1 MTGAVSMMLLHQRMT
16 NAYRGVRNVVL
27 AVTPRA
33 LPPGAKAL
41 LLNAHFDNTLGSPG
55 VTNRGQALACKIP
68 TCEGAAAAFAQY
80 QEHSFAW
87 DYTIC
92 G

>member
-1 MTGAVSMMLLHQRMT
+1 MLLKSSFLPACCMAVSGAMCEAAGLQVDWEEATGAVSMMLIHQRIT

-55 VTNRGQALACKIP
+55 APK
-68 TCEGAAAAFAQY
+68 
-80 QEHSFAW
+80 
-87 DYTIC
+87 
-92 G
+92 